1 MSRFS
6 VSKKG
11 STRTKNYEGA
21 KAYKL
26 DPKMELYSLVC
37 TASLQKK
44 FYEGV
49 DETIARLEELIQLVP
64 QEFVCKL
71 AIYAREKMY
80 LRSIPLVLMV
90 ELLKHN
96 NEARELNHPAIKNTI
111 ARIIQRPDEIIEILS
126 YYQIANDRKG
136 TKKLNA
142 LSNTLKKGIANSFH
156 KFNEYQ
162 FAKWS

>member
-11 STRTKNYEGA
+11 STKTVNHEGA
-21 KAYKL
+21 IAYQL

-80 LRSIPLVLMV
+80 LRSIPLVLMI
-90 ELLKHN
+90 ELLKYN
-96 NEARELNHPAIKNTI
+96 KETDRGNFVGIRPTI
-111 ARIIQRPDEIIEILS
+111 TRIIQRPDEITEILA

-136 TKKLNA
+136 LKKLNA
-142 LSNTLKKGIANSFH
+142 LSSTLKKGVAESFN